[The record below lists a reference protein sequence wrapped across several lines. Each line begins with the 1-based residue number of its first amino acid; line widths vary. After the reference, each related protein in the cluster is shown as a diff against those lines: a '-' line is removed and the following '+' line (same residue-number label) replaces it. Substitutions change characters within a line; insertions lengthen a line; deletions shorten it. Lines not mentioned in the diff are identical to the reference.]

1 MSSNEWKEV
10 KLDSIGERFAMG
22 PFGSNIKSDNFVENG
37 VPIIRGGNLSTGR
50 FNDKDFVYLT
60 EEKADELKGSN
71 AFVDDIVFTHR
82 GTIGQ
87 VGIIPKNK
95 HQRYVIS
102 QSQMK
107 MTCNREVSVPLYIY
121 YFFKSPIGQYKLLC
135 NTSTTGVPA
144 IARPLTSLKS
154 IVINLPTLSEQ
165 KAIATTLSC
174 LDDMIELNNRT
185 NQILEEIAQSI
196 YKRWFVDFEFPNE
209 EGEPYKSS
217 GGEMVDS
224 ELGEIPK
231 GWKIGKLDDIIEIHD
246 SKRIPLSVRKREQML
261 KIYPYY
267 GASSLMD
274 YVDDYIFDGLY
285 ILLGED
291 GTVVDDNGYPI
302 LQYVWGKFWVNNHAH
317 VLKGINGFNED
328 SLYILLKNTNVQSII
343 TGAVQL
349 KINQANLKALR
360 VIIPRK
366 SPLEVFNQVLDPIFA
381 EKRRLLDEIKKLESI
396 RDTLL
401 PKLMSGEIRV
411 PVEEV
416 V

>member
-1 MSSNEWKEV
+1 
-10 KLDSIGERFAMG
+10 
-22 PFGSNIKSDNFVENG
+22 
-37 VPIIRGGNLSTGR
+37 
-50 FNDKDFVYLT
+50 
-60 EEKADELKGSN
+60 
-71 AFVDDIVFTHR
+71 
-82 GTIGQ
+82 
-87 VGIIPKNK
+87 
-95 HQRYVIS
+95 
-102 QSQMK
+102 
-107 MTCNREVSVPLYIY
+107 
-121 YFFKSPIGQYKLLC
+121 
-135 NTSTTGVPA
+135 
-144 IARPLTSLKS
+144 
-154 IVINLPTLSEQ
+154 
-165 KAIATTLSC
+165 
-174 LDDMIELNNRT
+174 
-185 NQILEEIAQSI
+185 
-196 YKRWFVDFEFPNE
+196 
-209 EGEPYKSS
+209 
-217 GGEMVDS
+217 MVDS